1 MEKGKHSPGPVYNP
15 MNSFNKLV
23 PRAPSAK
30 VGTSTRKSLN
40 STNYD
45 HYGRKDVDVWPVK

>member
-15 MNSFNKLV
+15 IKNYKIQA

-30 VGTSTRKSLN
+30 IGTSAR
-40 STNYD
+40 
-45 HYGRKDVDVWPVK
+45 